1 MVQYILV
8 STVSF
13 CSYYGNSA
21 TVKLSDFYSVSV
33 LDKLFDW
40 INELQSIIKQTSFT
54 NDMWLGETSS
64 TYGGG
69 RALYSESFISGFMWV

>member
-1 MVQYILV
+1 MIP
-8 STVSF
+8 F
-13 CSYYGNSA
+13 CSYYINSETA
-21 TVKLSDFYSVSV
+21 KLSAFYSVHV

-69 RALYSESFISGFMWV
+69 RALYSESFISGFM